1 MLALIFSG
9 GIFAMTVLSF
19 SHGAYGNKSDAWGA
33 HVP

>member
-1 MLALIFSG
+1 MLTLIFSC

-19 SHGAYGNKSDAWGA
+19 SYGAYVNKSDAWGA